1 MRSIEAE
8 VAAEVAAERPG
19 QETAEPAHQMSAPVD
34 HLESCLLFLC
44 RHYDLPTSPARLRVG
59 LSGHGSG
66 PFTVQDFFQAADYAG
81 LAALLD
87 KHPLE
92 EVTRDNLPLV
102 ALLNGNRAVV
112 LLRKMEADSSWV
124 VYNPELGDT
133 PVRMTS
139 GELFVAYQGM
149 AVIVRPRHR
158 GMTDDG
164 TVLPDGHW
172 FSRAMVRNRWTY
184 VQVLFAAFLINLL
197 GIKMALFLMTVYD
210 RVVPSL
216 AFESL
221 AALSSGILIAIG
233 FEALVRTL
241 RSKFLARAAQR
252 ADLVM
257 GRDIFNHLIDMQMK
271 SRRESTG
278 AFTSTMRDFEN
289 LREFFTSATVL
300 ALVDLPFMLVFLLI
314 IYVLGGWMVVIPL
327 MTVPIVV
334 AMSLIVQP
342 MVARMTMASM
352 EEGQTKLS
360 VLVETL
366 TGLET
371 VKTTGVAP
379 VMRKRWEDSLARQ
392 ARIDRRGL
400 LSNMISLHGTT
411 VIIQLSQVSLI
422 VYGVYL
428 IATNQLSMGGLL
440 ASMMLTRRVMGPLRE
455 LAHTLQRINM
465 ARSAYKSVDQLMAT
479 PTEREE
485 GRQYISRPR
494 LAGKIEFRNVRFRY
508 PDQTMD
514 VLNGLSFTVQPGEK
528 VAIVGRIG
536 SGKSTVARLLVNLYT
551 PDEGSVLVDDV
562 DIRQID
568 PSELRD
574 NIGIASQENWLF
586 SGTVRLNIGAGML
599 RPTDEAILRAA
610 TISGIHDF
618 VGQHPRGYDMAVRE
632 RGEGLSGGQ
641 RQSIVLARALVG
653 DPPILLL
660 DEPTSMM
667 DANTEQAVMARLKDA
682 MQGKTVLIITHRTS
696 LLDFVDRVIVIDGG
710 RVVASGP
717 KSMII
722 KPAREPGAAR

>member
-1 MRSIEAE
+1 
-8 VAAEVAAERPG
+8 
-19 QETAEPAHQMSAPVD
+19 
-34 HLESCLLFLC
+34 
-44 RHYDLPTSPARLRVG
+44 
-59 LSGHGSG
+59 
-66 PFTVQDFFQAADYAG
+66 
-81 LAALLD
+81 
-87 KHPLE
+87 
-92 EVTRDNLPLV
+92 
-102 ALLNGNRAVV
+102 
-112 LLRKMEADSSWV
+112 
-124 VYNPELGDT
+124 
-133 PVRMTS
+133 
-139 GELFVAYQGM
+139 
-149 AVIVRPRHR
+149 
-158 GMTDDG
+158 
-164 TVLPDGHW
+164 
-172 FSRAMVRNRWTY
+172 
-184 VQVLFAAFLINLL
+184 
-197 GIKMALFLMTVYD
+197 
-210 RVVPSL
+210 
-216 AFESL
+216 
-221 AALSSGILIAIG
+221 
-233 FEALVRTL
+233 
-241 RSKFLARAAQR
+241 
-252 ADLVM
+252 
-257 GRDIFNHLIDMQMK
+257 
-271 SRRESTG
+271 
-278 AFTSTMRDFEN
+278 
-289 LREFFTSATVL
+289 
-300 ALVDLPFMLVFLLI
+300 
-314 IYVLGGWMVVIPL
+314 
-327 MTVPIVV
+327 
-334 AMSLIVQP
+334 
-342 MVARMTMASM
+342 
-352 EEGQTKLS
+352 
-360 VLVETL
+360 
-366 TGLET
+366 
-371 VKTTGVAP
+371 
-379 VMRKRWEDSLARQ
+379 
-392 ARIDRRGL
+392 
-400 LSNMISLHGTT
+400 
-411 VIIQLSQVSLI
+411 
-422 VYGVYL
+422 
-428 IATNQLSMGGLL
+428 
-440 ASMMLTRRVMGPLRE
+440 
-455 LAHTLQRINM
+455 M